1 MASAAQFQGYL
12 RRRVRA
18 GREVVALPPFT
29 LYLHPESDADE
40 SNCAIPD
47 APPTGDLADA
57 LASLC
62 AAFARRGR
70 RPRVEFVEEYAAEF
84 GAALR
89 AAGFIEVARKDLLA
103 CTPESFRP
111 AEPVPGLTVDT
122 VDAASPVAM
131 LRENY
136 ETNAVAFDGPG
147 AAPARED
154 AIERFRQE
162 LVEGR
167 GFTARLDGRAAGAGM
182 LTPPLDGMAEL
193 VGVGTV
199 ELFRRRGVASA
210 LTSAAVRAAF
220 DRGLGVVFLT
230 TDDLGARRVYERV
243 GFRPAATVRAYAA
256 PR

>member
-12 RRRVRA
+12 RWRVRS

-29 LYLHPESDADE
+29 LYLHPESDADD

-47 APPTGDLADA
+47 APPAGDLGDA

-70 RPRVEFVEEYAAEF
+70 RPRVEFVEEYAPEL

-89 AAGFIEVARKDLLA
+89 AAGFVEVARKDLLA
-103 CTPESFRP
+103 CTPEGFRP
-111 AEPVPGLTVDT
+111 VTPVPDLTVDT
-122 VDAASPVAM
+122 VDATSPAAAW
-131 LRENY
+131 RENY
-136 ETNAVAFDGPG
+136 ETNAAAFDGPG
-147 AAPARED
+147 VPPAGED

-167 GFTARLDGRAAGAGM
+167 GFTARLGGRAAGAGM
-182 LTPPLDGMAEL
+182 LTPPLDGLAEL
-193 VGVGTV
+193 VGVGTL
-199 ELFRRRGVASA
+199 EPFRRRGVAST
-210 LTSAAVRAAF
+210 LTAAAIRTAF
-220 DRGLGVVFLT
+220 ERGLGVVFLT
-230 TDDLGARRVYERV
+230 TDDPVARRVYERI